1 MKNFTLAAFI
11 LATTISF
18 ANENEKI
25 NPVAITKKQKL
36 EISKSTDKTVYFWEV
51 STTTGSA
58 SGYAMSEAQ
67 ALKTIKLMGTN
78 DLVTYRIIEAYKQ
91 YLKLNT
97 GFMAFFLQK
106 NSFYISSIAKKVKR
120 ISLFFI

>member
-18 ANENEKI
+18 ANENEKS
-25 NPVAITKKQKL
+25 NPVAISKKQKL

-51 STTTGSA
+51 NTTTGSA
-58 SGYAMSEAQ
+58 SGYSMSEAQ

-78 DLVTYRIIEAYKQ
+78 ELVTYRIIEAYK
-91 YLKLNT
+91 
-97 GFMAFFLQK
+97 
-106 NSFYISSIAKKVKR
+106 
-120 ISLFFI
+120 

>member
-18 ANENEKI
+18 ANEKEKSK
-25 NPVAITKKQKL
+25 PGAISKKQKL

-51 STTTGSA
+51 NTTTSSA
-58 SGYAMSEAQ
+58 SGYSMSEAQ

-78 DLVTYRIIEAYKQ
+78 DLVTFRIIEAYK
-91 YLKLNT
+91 
-97 GFMAFFLQK
+97 
-106 NSFYISSIAKKVKR
+106 
-120 ISLFFI
+120 